1 MKRLLIFTAFISMF
15 LPIAAFSQDNTDGA
29 AQKQNAAR
37 TKEIQLREQELGL
50 QQKEAEFKFQQAKRD
65 IELQAQKIK
74 LENTRKPKKDEA
86 MPVLF
91 MLILVV
97 NILCSIWVYQDI
109 QKKSHESGIWIV
121 IALLTGLI
129 GTLVYAVVRIG
140 DIPKQKA

>member
-1 MKRLLIFTAFISMF
+1 MKRLLILTAFISMF

-29 AQKQNAAR
+29 AQKQIAAR

-50 QQKEAEFKFQQAKRD
+50 QQKEAEFDFQQAKREL
-65 IELQAQKIK
+65 ELQSYKTKLNKAQ
-74 LENTRKPKKDEA
+74 KPKKDEA
-86 MPVLF
+86 MPVLL